1 MAKADKKFV
10 QAAAPVSVK
19 EYVPVQGD
27 FNFLDQKDINTDKNF
42 ASQSYWKGVAI
53 HFFKNRRAVVGLC
66 IVLFMIVFAVFGP
79 MMSSYQYD
87 EIVKRPK
94 LDEQGNVVTTKK
106 GAVKT
111 VSGKDLEP
119 RIPFLHE
126 LFTGEKY
133 DDSFFDCTF
142 VFGTDSLGRDLWTRT
157 WYGARISLLIAFV
170 TIIIDMIIG
179 MSYGLISG
187 YFGGLTDGIMQRF
200 VEIANSIPRLVIVS
214 VLAIFM
220 PKGMGLVIV
229 ALLLTEWI
237 GMSKIARAEMLKI
250 KEQEYVLASRTLG
263 ARSGRIIFRSILP
276 NTIGPIITQVMF
288 SIPTAIFTEAFL
300 SFVGV
305 GIMLPKCSVGTLIED
320 GFNNITTLP
329 YQIVPPIIV
338 LALLMLG
345 FNFIGDG
352 LREALAPKLEDM

>member
-1 MAKADKKFV
+1 MAKKNV
-10 QAAAPVSVK
+10 QPAGAAA
-19 EYVPVQGD
+19 YVPVKED
-27 FNFLDQKDINTDKNF
+27 FVLLSQRDIRTDANF
-42 ASQSYWKGVAI
+42 ASQSYWKGVFT
-53 HFFKNRRAVVGLC
+53 HFFKNRRAVVGLV
-66 IVLFMIVFAVFGP
+66 IITVIILLAIFGP
-79 MMSSYQYD
+79 VMNSFGYRDIVQYRN
-87 EIVKRPK
+87 EKNKRVVAKGIAPQIPALHK
-94 LDEQGNVVTTKK
+94 L
-106 GAVKT
+106 
-111 VSGKDLEP
+111 L
-119 RIPFLHE
+119 
-126 LFTGEKY
+126 TGEELEGNFSEY
-133 DDSFFDCTF
+133 TF
-142 VFGTDSLGRDLWTRT
+142 LFGTDDLGRDLWTRT
-157 WYGARISLLIAFV
+157 WYGARVSLLIAFV

-187 YFGGLTDGIMQRF
+187 YFGGMVDNVMQRF
-200 VEIANSIPRLVIVS
+200 VEIANSVPRLVIVS

-263 ARSGRIIFRSILP
+263 ARSSHKEILP

-305 GIMLPKCSVGTLIED
+305 GIVLPQCSVGTLIED

-329 YQIVPPIIV
+329 YQILPPIIV

>member
-1 MAKADKKFV
+1 MEKN
-10 QAAAPVSVK
+10 
-19 EYVPVQGD
+19 YVPVKED
-27 FNFLDQKDINTDKNF
+27 FRFLNHQDLDVDKNY
-42 ASQSYWKGVAI
+42 ASQSYWKGVVT
-53 HFFKNRRAVVGLC
+53 HFVKNRRAMAGLV
-66 IVLFMIVFAVFGP
+66 IISVIILLAIFGP
-79 MMSSYQYD
+79 LMNSFGYRD
-87 EIVKRPK
+87 IVQFRNENNKR
-94 LDEQGNVVTTKK
+94 VVAR
-106 GAVKT
+106 GIA
-111 VSGKDLEP
+111 P
-119 RIPFLHE
+119 QIPALQQ
-126 LFTGEKY
+126 LFTGKAPEGNFAEY
-133 DDSFFDCTF
+133 TF
-142 VFGTDSLGRDLWTRT
+142 LFGTDDMGRDLWTRT
-157 WYGARISLLIAFV
+157 WYGARVSILIAFV

-187 YFGGLTDGIMQRF
+187 YFGGVTDSIMQRF
-200 VEIANSIPRLVIVS
+200 VEIANSVPRLVIVS

-220 PKGMGLVIV
+220 AKGMGLVIV

-237 GMSKIARAEMLKI
+237 GMSKIARAEMLKT
-250 KEQEYVLASRTLG
+250 KEKEYVLASRTLG
-263 ARSGRIIFRSILP
+263 AKSEHIIFREILL

-305 GIMLPKCSVGTLIED
+305 GIALPECSVGTLIED

-329 YQIVPPIIV
+329 YQILPPIIV

>member
-1 MAKADKKFV
+1 MKQPATATPV
-10 QAAAPVSVK
+10 QAYQPTK
-19 EYVPVQGD
+19 ED
-27 FNFLDQKDINTDKNF
+27 FRPLVQKDLRVDKNF
-42 ASQSYWKGVAI
+42 ASQSYWRGVFV
-53 HFFKNRRAVVGLC
+53 HFFSNRRAVIGLI
-66 IVLFMIVFAVFGP
+66 IVLVLILLAIFGP
-79 MMSSYQYD
+79 MLSGREYD
-87 EIVKRPK
+87 EIVKAMN
-94 LDEQGNVVTTKK
+94 EK
-106 GAVKT
+106 GKMKPARGL
-111 VSGKDLEP
+111 SP
-119 RIPFLHE
+119 RIPSLHK
-126 LFTGEKY
+126 LLTGEEY
-133 DDSFFDCTF
+133 DDIFKDLTF
-142 VFGTDSLGRDLWTRT
+142 LFGTDDLGRDLWTRT
-157 WYGARISLLIAFV
+157 WYGARVSLLIAFI
-170 TIIIDMIIG
+170 TILIDMIIG
-179 MSYGLISG
+179 MSYGLVSG
-187 YFGGLTDGIMQRF
+187 YFGGMVDNIMQRI

-220 PKGMGLVIV
+220 AKGMGLVIV

-263 ARSGRIIFRSILP
+263 AGNGHIIFKEILP

-305 GIMLPKCSVGTLIED
+305 GIMLPQCSVGTLIED

-329 YQIVPPIIV
+329 YQILPPIIV

>member
-1 MAKADKKFV
+1 MGFLTKRKPAAAQAAAV
-10 QAAAPVSVK
+10 QAAAAAQA
-19 EYVPVQGD
+19 EYIPSEGD
-27 FNFLDQKDINTDKNF
+27 FTLLTDRDINVDKNF
-42 ASQSYWKGVAI
+42 SSQGYWKGVAV
-53 HFFKNRRAVVGLC
+53 HFLKDKRAMAGLI
-66 IVLFMIVFAVFGP
+66 IVLLIIVLALFGP
-79 MMSSYQYD
+79 ALNSYGYKD
-87 EIVKRPK
+87 IITVITE
-94 LDEQGNVVTTKK
+94 EGKK
-106 GAVKT
+106 KIARAIP
-111 VSGKDLEP
+111 P
-119 RIPFLHE
+119 RIPALHR
-126 LFTGEKY
+126 LLTGEEY
-133 DDSFFDCTF
+133 PGVFADRVFL
-142 VFGTDSLGRDLWTRT
+142 FGTDDMGRDLWTRT
-157 WYGARISLLIAFV
+157 WTGARISLIIAFV
-170 TIIIDMIIG
+170 TIFIDMIIG

-187 YFGGLTDGIMQRF
+187 YFGGMTDNVMQRI
-200 VEIANSIPRLVIVS
+200 VEVANSVPRLVIIS

-237 GMSKIARAEMLKI
+237 GMSKIARAEVLKL

-263 ARSGRIIFRSILP
+263 AGRFHIIFSQILP

-305 GIMLPKCSVGTLIED
+305 GIVLPQCSVGSLIED

-329 YQIVPPIIV
+329 YQILPPIVV

>member
-1 MAKADKKFV
+1 MKKDNIPAAVAASYTPAKEDFV
-10 QAAAPVSVK
+10 
-19 EYVPVQGD
+19 
-27 FNFLDQKDINTDKNF
+27 FLSQRDIRTDANF

-53 HFFKNRRAVVGLC
+53 HFFKNKRAVVGLV
-66 IVLFMIVFAVFGP
+66 IILVILLLAIFGP
-79 MMSSYQYD
+79 MMSGFGYRD
-87 EIVKRPK
+87 IVQFRDATTNKR
-94 LDEQGNVVTTKK
+94 VVAR
-106 GAVKT
+106 GVA
-111 VSGKDLEP
+111 P
-119 RIPFLHE
+119 QIPAIHRLLTGSDIEGSFGQMTFL
-126 LFTGEKY
+126 
-133 DDSFFDCTF
+133 
-142 VFGTDSLGRDLWTRT
+142 FGTDDLGRDLWTRT
-157 WYGARISLLIAFV
+157 WYGARVSLLIAFV
-170 TIIIDMIIG
+170 TIFIDMIIG
-179 MSYGLISG
+179 MSYGLVSG
-187 YFGGLTDGIMQRF
+187 YFGGMLDNVMQRF
-200 VEIANSIPRLVIVS
+200 VEIANSVPRLVIVS

-263 ARSGRIIFRSILP
+263 AGSGHIIFKSILP

-305 GIMLPKCSVGTLIED
+305 GIVLPECSVGTLIED

-329 YQIVPPIIV
+329 YQILPPILV

>member
-1 MAKADKKFV
+1 MM
-10 QAAAPVSVK
+10 S
-19 EYVPVQGD
+19 
-27 FNFLDQKDINTDKNF
+27 L
-42 ASQSYWKGVAI
+42 
-53 HFFKNRRAVVGLC
+53 
-66 IVLFMIVFAVFGP
+66 IVLFCLVLTIVVVPMFYPYSYEQMITVNGKRDKTSKNLAP
-79 MMSSYQYD
+79 MTYS
-87 EIVKRPK
+87 K
-94 LDEQGNVVTTKK
+94 N
-106 GAVKT
+106 
-111 VSGKDLEP
+111 
-119 RIPFLHE
+119 E
-126 LFTGEKY
+126 LKAMEEGQKIFPHL
-133 DDSFFDCTF
+133 
-142 VFGTDSLGRDLWTRT
+142 FGTDELCRDYFIRVV
-157 WYGARISLLIAFV
+157 YGARVSLAVGLFASLIV
-170 TIIIDMIIG
+170 LVIG
-179 MSYGLISG
+179 LVYGSVSG
-187 YFGGLTDGIMQRF
+187 YFGGMLDNVMQRF
-200 VEIANSIPRLVIVS
+200 VEIANSVPRLVIVS

-263 ARSGRIIFRSILP
+263 AGSGHIIFKSILP

-305 GIMLPKCSVGTLIED
+305 GIVLPECSVGTLIED

-329 YQIVPPIIV
+329 YQILPPILV

>member
-1 MAKADKKFV
+1 MKKKSVPAPAVAEVYTPSKEDFV
-10 QAAAPVSVK
+10 LLG
-19 EYVPVQGD
+19 ER
-27 FNFLDQKDINTDKNF
+27 DIRTDANF
-42 ASQSYWKGVAI
+42 ASQSYWKGVFT
-53 HFFKNRRAVVGLC
+53 HFFNNKRAVVGLV
-66 IVLFMIVFAVFGP
+66 IILVIILLAAFGP
-79 MMSSYQYD
+79 EMNGYGYRD
-87 EIVKRPK
+87 IVQFRDPTTGKR
-94 LDEQGNVVTTKK
+94 VVAR
-106 GAVKT
+106 GI
-111 VSGKDLEP
+111 SP
-119 RIPFLHE
+119 QIPAIHE
-126 LFTGEKY
+126 LLTGEPLEG
-133 DDSFFDCTF
+133 SFADLTF
-142 VFGTDSLGRDLWTRT
+142 LFGTDDLGRDLWTRT
-157 WYGARISLLIAFV
+157 WYGARVSLLIAFV
-170 TIIIDMIIG
+170 TIFIDMIIG

-187 YFGGLTDGIMQRF
+187 YYGGMVDNVMQRF
-200 VEIANSIPRLVIVS
+200 VEIANSVPRLVIVS

-263 ARSGRIIFRSILP
+263 ASNRHIIFNSILP

-305 GIMLPKCSVGTLIED
+305 GIVLPECSVGTLIED

-329 YQIVPPIIV
+329 YQILPPILV

>member
-1 MAKADKKFV
+1 MQSGYTPQK
-10 QAAAPVSVK
+10 
-19 EYVPVQGD
+19 GD
-27 FNFLDQKDINTDKNF
+27 FTFLHRQDLSTDTNF
-42 ASQSYWKGVAI
+42 ASQSYWKGVFV
-53 HFFKNRRAVVGLC
+53 HFFHNRRAVTGLV
-66 IVLFMIVFAVFGP
+66 IVLLILFFSLFGP
-79 MMSSYQYD
+79 VMNSFGYRDIVQYRN
-87 EIVKRPK
+87 ENNKR
-94 LDEQGNVVTTKK
+94 VVAK
-106 GAVKT
+106 GIA
-111 VSGKDLEP
+111 P
-119 RIPFLHE
+119 QIPALHR
-126 LFTGEKY
+126 LFTGEELEGNFSEY
-133 DDSFFDCTF
+133 TF
-142 VFGTDSLGRDLWTRT
+142 LFGTDDLGRDLWTRT
-157 WYGARISLLIAFV
+157 WYGARVSLLIAFV
-170 TIIIDMIIG
+170 TIIIDMMIG

-187 YFGGLTDGIMQRF
+187 YFGGMVDNVMQRF

-263 ARSGRIIFRSILP
+263 AGNGHIIFKEILP

-305 GIMLPKCSVGTLIED
+305 GIVLPQCSVGTLIED

-329 YQIVPPIIV
+329 YQILPPILV

>member
-1 MAKADKKFV
+1 MENRYT
-10 QAAAPVSVK
+10 PVK
-19 EYVPVQGD
+19 DD
-27 FNFLDQKDINTDKNF
+27 FRFLDRRDLNVDRNF
-42 ASQSYWKGVAI
+42 ASQSYWKGVLI
-53 HFFKNRRAVVGLC
+53 HFFKNRRAVIGLV
-66 IVLFMIVFAVFGP
+66 IITLIILLAVFGP
-79 MMSSYQYD
+79 VMNSFGYRDIVQYRN
-87 EIVKRPK
+87 ENNKR
-94 LDEQGNVVTTKK
+94 VVAR
-106 GAVKT
+106 GIA
-111 VSGKDLEP
+111 P
-119 RIPFLHE
+119 QIPALHQ
-126 LFTGEKY
+126 LFTGEEPEGDFSQY
-133 DDSFFDCTF
+133 TF
-142 VFGTDSLGRDLWTRT
+142 LFGTDDMGRDLWTRT
-157 WYGARISLLIAFV
+157 WYGARVSLLIAFV
-170 TIIIDMIIG
+170 TIFIDMIIG

-187 YFGGLTDGIMQRF
+187 YFGGMTDNIMQRF
-200 VEIANSIPRLVIVS
+200 VEIANSVPRLVIVS

-237 GMSKIARAEMLKI
+237 GMSKIARAEMLKT

-263 ARSGRIIFRSILP
+263 AKSGHIIFKEILP

-305 GIMLPKCSVGTLIED
+305 GIALPECSVGTLIED

-329 YQIVPPIIV
+329 YQILPPIIV

>member
-1 MAKADKKFV
+1 MKK
-10 QAAAPVSVK
+10 PVLACEPSD
-19 EYVPVQGD
+19 YTPVAGD
-27 FNFLDQKDINTDKNF
+27 FELLEQQDIQTDKNF
-42 ASQSYWKGVAI
+42 ASQGYWKGVAI
-53 HFFKNRRAVVGLC
+53 HFSRNRRAMVGLV
-66 IVLFMIVFAVFGP
+66 IVVLMILLAIFGP
-79 MMSSYQYD
+79 MISGYRYD
-87 EIVKRPK
+87 EIVSALNAKGR
-94 LDEQGNVVTTKK
+94 KK
-106 GAVKT
+106 AAVGI
-111 VSGKDLEP
+111 SP
-119 RIPFLHE
+119 RIPAIHE
-126 LFTGEKY
+126 LVTGSPY
-133 DDSFFDCTF
+133 DDIYADKTF
-142 VFGTDSLGRDLWTRT
+142 LFGTDDLGRDLWTRT
-157 WYGARISLLIAFV
+157 WYGARVLLLIAFV
-170 TIIIDMIIG
+170 TILIDMIIG
-179 MSYGLISG
+179 MSYGLLSG
-187 YFGGLTDGIMQRF
+187 YFGGRVDNVMQRF

-220 PKGMGLVIV
+220 KKGIGLVIV

-237 GMSKIARAEMLKI
+237 GMSKIARAEMLKM

-263 ARSGRIIFRSILP
+263 ANNTHIIFKEILP

-305 GIMLPKCSVGTLIED
+305 GIVLPQCSIGTLIED

-329 YQIVPPIIV
+329 YQILPPIAV

>member
-1 MAKADKKFV
+1 MEKN
-10 QAAAPVSVK
+10 
-19 EYVPVQGD
+19 YVPVKED
-27 FNFLDQKDINTDKNF
+27 FRFLNHQDLDVDKNY
-42 ASQSYWKGVAI
+42 ASQSYWKGVVT
-53 HFFKNRRAVVGLC
+53 HFVKNRRAMAGLV
-66 IVLFMIVFAVFGP
+66 IISVIILLAIFGP
-79 MMSSYQYD
+79 LMNSFGYRD
-87 EIVKRPK
+87 IVQFRNENNKR
-94 LDEQGNVVTTKK
+94 VVAR
-106 GAVKT
+106 GIA
-111 VSGKDLEP
+111 P
-119 RIPFLHE
+119 QIPALQQ
-126 LFTGEKY
+126 LFTGKAPEGNFAEY
-133 DDSFFDCTF
+133 TF
-142 VFGTDSLGRDLWTRT
+142 LFGTDDMGRDLWTRT
-157 WYGARISLLIAFV
+157 WYGARVSILIAFV

-187 YFGGLTDGIMQRF
+187 YFGGATDSIMQRF
-200 VEIANSIPRLVIVS
+200 VEIANSVPRLVIVS

-220 PKGMGLVIV
+220 AKGMGLVIV

-237 GMSKIARAEMLKI
+237 GMSKIARAEMLKT
-250 KEQEYVLASRTLG
+250 KEKEYVLASRTLG
-263 ARSGRIIFRSILP
+263 AKSGHIIFREILI

-305 GIMLPKCSVGTLIED
+305 GIALPECSVGTLIED

-329 YQIVPPIIV
+329 YQILPPIIV